1 MKDGHHMNA
10 IDPRDFRNVLGTY
23 PTGVAIVTCRDGEG
37 RPAALTINSFASLSL
52 TPPLVLWSIE
62 KTSDQ
67 FDAFAQAG
75 HYAVNILAEGHGELS
90 RHFAT
95 HRGDKF
101 DGIDHYHGVEQ
112 LPLLPDCCASL
123 QCRIVER
130 VEAGDHIVMIG
141 EVIEMDKGDARPLVF
156 HQGQYRALA

>member
-1 MKDGHHMNA
+1 MNA
-10 IDPRDFRNVLGTY
+10 IGKLDFRKVLSSY
-23 PTGVAIVTCRDGEG
+23 PTGVAIVTCRDGAG
-37 RPAALTINSFASLSL
+37 QPAALTINSFASLSL

-62 KTSDQ
+62 KNSDQ
-67 FDAFAQAG
+67 FDAFAQAT
-75 HYAVNILAEGHGELS
+75 HYAVNILAEGHGELA

-101 DGIDHYHGVEQ
+101 DGIDHYHGIQ
-112 LPLLPDCCASL
+112 KLPLLPDCCASL
-123 QCRIVER
+123 QCRIVDR

-141 EVIEMDKGDARPLVF
+141 EVIEMDKGNASPLVF